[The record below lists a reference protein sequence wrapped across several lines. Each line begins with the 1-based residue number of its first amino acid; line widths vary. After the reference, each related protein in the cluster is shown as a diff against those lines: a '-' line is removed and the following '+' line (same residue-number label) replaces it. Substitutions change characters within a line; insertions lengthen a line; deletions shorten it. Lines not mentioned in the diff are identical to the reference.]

1 MLTNKI
7 QSRTGLGSSAIS
19 SLLLVIIPK
28 CPICLAA
35 YSTLF
40 SAIGV
45 NASML
50 YGIRIA
56 LSVIML
62 ISVLWLALQA
72 TRQKNFLPALGL
84 IVGAGFVLSTWI
96 IETPAFYNFGAVI
109 FLSIMAFW
117 AAHSGYKRS
126 GTGEVMSCKQC

>member
-7 QSRTGLGSSAIS
+7 QSRAGLGSSAIS

-40 SAIGV
+40 TSIGV
-45 NASML
+45 NSSL
-50 YGIRIA
+50 FYGIRIA

-62 ISVLWLALQA
+62 VSVLWLTLRA

-96 IETPAFYNFGAVI
+96 IETPAVYSFGAVI

-117 AAHSGYKRS
+117 AAHSGYQKSRS
-126 GTGEVMSCKQC
+126 REFRSCKQC